1 MFPFLFFLQFVSE
14 DAAGLVPAI
23 PVPGLQPQKQFEYP
37 PFPSSLRHLND
48 RHGGDE
54 LASKCARVSGWDVN
68 DIVVHP
74 VDEAVMIP
82 NDAHMI
88 DANGILEHDPAPASG
103 NAKH

>member
-1 MFPFLFFLQFVSE
+1 MTDMVGTNLR
-14 DAAGLVPAI
+14 
-23 PVPGLQPQKQFEYP
+23 
-37 PFPSSLRHLND
+37 PSVRVCL
-48 RHGGDE
+48 GG
-54 LASKCARVSGWDVN
+54 DVN

-88 DANGILEHDPAPASG
+88 DANGILEHDPVPASG